1 MAKKERQKR
10 SARQARAQERAERE
24 TQLTS
29 SEEGKEKAAL
39 VSSQP
44 TKKAARPARRPGRL
58 RSYLSAVRSEMHRVV
73 WPDKAELKNYSV
85 AVIVALVVVGLAVW
99 LVDTGF
105 VALLVGFTGLRG

>member
-44 TKKAARPARRPGRL
+44 TKKAARRPGRL